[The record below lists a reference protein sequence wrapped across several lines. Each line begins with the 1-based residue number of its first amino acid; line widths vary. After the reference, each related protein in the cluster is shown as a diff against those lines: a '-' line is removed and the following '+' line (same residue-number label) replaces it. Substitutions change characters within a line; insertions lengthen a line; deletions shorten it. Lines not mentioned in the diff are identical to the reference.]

1 MAERYTQALDRI
13 DERILRVLE
22 KDGRISYV
30 ELARQVNLTPTPCIA
45 RVKRLEREG
54 VIAGYKAVINAER
67 LGLALT
73 VFVEVKLD
81 HTTSDALERFQETVL
96 ALDDLTE
103 CYLVA
108 GDYDYLLKVQIANV
122 AAYRRFLSGA
132 LPRLPEVQQT
142 CSYIVVEQLKG
153 SFR

>member
-1 MAERYTQALDRI
+1 M
-13 DERILRVLE
+13 LE
-22 KDGRISYV
+22 KDGRISYAD
-30 ELARQVNLTPTPCIA
+30 LAREVNLTATPCIA
-45 RVKRLEREG
+45 RVRRLERDGIIE
-54 VIAGYKAVINAER
+54 GYKAVINAER

-73 VFVEVKLD
+73 VFIQAKLD
-81 HTTSDALERFQETVL
+81 HTTADALERFQTTVL
-96 ALDDLTE
+96 ELDELTE

-122 AAYRRFLSGA
+122 AAYRRFLSDA
-132 LPRLPEVQQT
+132 LPRLPDVQQT